1 MSAWLRMRLSAV
13 FAAVVVVLTAPML
26 HADEDDEVVPE
37 QVVVKLRP
45 GVDPLEFAAR
55 YQQWYPNPK
64 QPIIDSIASRRLYL
78 FRVHEGD
85 EEEFVDE
92 IIGDAAVEK
101 AEPAYTGRDVAPDPG
116 TQSIFLAS
124 TRDRFLL
131 QPATTRINADA
142 AHKHATGRGVLVAVI
157 DSGLDPTHPELAGR
171 IAAGGWNFID
181 NNADIRDIGD
191 GLDNDD
197 DGFIDE
203 MVGHGTLVSG
213 LVLRVAP
220 DAMIL
225 PLRVLDSDGYT
236 TTWRMID
243 ALYAA
248 MDRGARVINMS
259 LGTTEPTFV
268 VEDAVIEA
276 ALRSRVIIA
285 SAGNEGTSSPVRYPA
300 GHSDRGVI
308 AVAAT
313 DNQDVR
319 AEFSNFG
326 EHIVLCAPG
335 YRVTSTIPGGGYGRA
350 DGTSLS
356 APLVAGAAALVIER
370 NWTLLAP
377 PVTTYLTLGADPID
391 HRNPGYKGLL
401 GAGRL
406 DALDSLLRVPPG
418 PAIQI
423 NHLAR

>member
-1 MSAWLRMRLSAV
+1 MNAWLKVRLSAMV
-13 FAAVVVVLTAPML
+13 AVILAMFAVPTL
-26 HADEDDEVVPE
+26 HADDDDDVVPE
-37 QVVVKLRP
+37 QVIVKLRP
-45 GVDPLEFAAR
+45 GVNPFEFAAR
-55 YQQWYPNPK
+55 YQQWYPDPQ

-92 IIGDAAVEK
+92 IVRDPGVEK

-124 TRDRFLL
+124 TRDRYLL

-142 AHKHATGRGVLVAVI
+142 ARKFATGRGVLVAII
-157 DSGLDPTHPELAGR
+157 DSGIDPSHPALAGR

-181 NNADIRDIGD
+181 NNSDIRDIGD

-243 ALYAA
+243 ALYTAI
-248 MDRGARVINMS
+248 DRGARVINMS

-268 VEDAVIEA
+268 VEDAVLEA
-276 ALRSRVIIA
+276 ALRSRVIVA
-285 SAGNEGTSSPVRYPA
+285 SAGNEDTSSPVRYPA

-356 APLVAGAAALVIER
+356 APLVTGAAALMIER

-377 PVTTYLTLGADPID
+377 AVRSYLTIGCDPID

-406 DALDSLLRVPPG
+406 DVLDSLSQIAPG
-418 PAIQI
+418 PLIQI